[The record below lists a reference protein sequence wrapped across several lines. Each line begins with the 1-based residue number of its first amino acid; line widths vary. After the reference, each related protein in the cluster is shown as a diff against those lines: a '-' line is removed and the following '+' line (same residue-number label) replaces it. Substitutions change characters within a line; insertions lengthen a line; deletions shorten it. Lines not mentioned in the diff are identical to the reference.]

1 MDQGD
6 IEQMSFE
13 AALAELE
20 QIVRSLE
27 QGQAPLD
34 ESIELY
40 QRGDRLKRHCE
51 ARLKAAQAR
60 IEQISLGPDGQPKD
74 PVTLGLTSQR
84 ELDAAVAKAQKA
96 AGMEARQD
104 TRLDSDRASLIEE
117 LRAER
122 EAHAREA
129 EAALAAAEAEANGE
143 ELASDEIVPGIK
155 DPFKRA

>member
-1 MDQGD
+1 MDEND
-6 IEQMSFE
+6 IENLSFE

-60 IEQISLGPDGQPKD
+60 IEQIALGPDGQPHGVKPFD
-74 PVTLGLTSQR
+74 SGPTG
-84 ELDAAVAKAQKA
+84 AA
-96 AGMEARQD
+96 
-104 TRLDSDRASLIEE
+104 
-117 LRAER
+117 
-122 EAHAREA
+122 
-129 EAALAAAEAEANGE
+129 
-143 ELASDEIVPGIK
+143 
-155 DPFKRA
+155 